1 VGTSG
6 FGDFYIV
13 TDWFE
18 ELVGNCRSSLAIHS
32 SGRHIRASAHRDP
45 KGIPIMKI
53 ISNVAPFICLIFT
66 SLLLLPGLVSAQGVV
81 ESDTHRFTEIVPDV
95 YHVTGT
101 GSVYT
106 MSNALVLVGESDVLV
121 VDSHVTPA
129 ASEAL
134 LASLEVVSDQPVRY
148 LVNSH
153 YHFDHAHGNQSF
165 PEGVDIIG
173 HTFTRAKLSGA
184 IGDVLEETTFRSF
197 SDGVPNTVA
206 NLERQVAAE
215 TDPARKAVLEERYR
229 VQRDYMMS
237 IREVVPTPPN
247 ITLETE
253 MTLYQDLASGSRE
266 VRLLHLGRAH
276 TGGDIVI
283 FLPEERLVFTGDM
296 MLPGLSYMGDGH
308 VDEWPATLEALKS
321 LDFDV
326 LLPGH
331 GPPVRSKDV
340 ISNFQAY
347 LTDLWQK
354 TAMLHRRGVSA
365 EQAAQQLDMTNHVDN
380 YGQLRGPGV
389 DPRAVN
395 RMYELLDEQAAGR
408 NE

>member
-1 VGTSG
+1 
-6 FGDFYIV
+6 
-13 TDWFE
+13 
-18 ELVGNCRSSLAIHS
+18 
-32 SGRHIRASAHRDP
+32 
-45 KGIPIMKI
+45 MKI
-53 ISNVAPFICLIFT
+53 LSKVTPSIRLIFA
-66 SLLLLPGLVSAQGVV
+66 SLILLPGLVSAQRVV
-81 ESDTHRFTEIVPDV
+81 ESDTHRFTEIAPDV

-106 MSNALVLVGESDVLV
+106 MSNAMVLVGESDVLV

-134 LASLEVVSDQPVRY
+134 LASLEVVSDNPVRY

-165 PEGVDIIG
+165 PDGVDIIG
-173 HTFTRAKLSGA
+173 HTFTRAKLSGE

-206 NLERQVAAE
+206 RLEQQVAAE
-215 TDPARKAVLEERYR
+215 SDPARKAALEERYR
-229 VQRDYMMS
+229 VQRDYMNS
-237 IREVVPTPPN
+237 IREIVPTPPN

-253 MTLYQDLASGSRE
+253 MTLYQDVARGSRE
-266 VRLLHLGRAH
+266 IRLLHLGRAH
-276 TGGDIVI
+276 TGGDVVI
-283 FLPEERLVFTGDM
+283 YLPAERVVFTGDM

-331 GPPVRSKDV
+331 GAPVRSKDP
-340 ISNFQAY
+340 ISHFQAY

-354 TAMLHRRGVSA
+354 TTAMHRRGVDAERAA
-365 EQAAQQLDMTNHVDN
+365 EQIDMTNHNDN
-380 YGQLRGPGV
+380 YRIRGPGV
-389 DPRAVN
+389 DPRAIN
-395 RMYELLDEQAAGR
+395 RIYELLDEQGGR
-408 NE
+408 E